1 MMNTNKRR
9 FSLWALLFVIIQVAW
24 SQNID
29 INGKITDSNKEPLQ
43 GVVVSLFCDTIR
55 ISQVFT
61 NNNGKFSIRCNYKTN
76 NSQKYAL
83 QISCLGYESQLLEL
97 QNDLTKDVDLGTI
110 SLASSAHQMGEAV
123 VSTSRVSLSNGII
136 IKVPSKIEKEHS
148 SDAISLLSQMGL
160 ADLRVDMFKGTIK
173 TANKEV
179 VIYINNLPASKDEA
193 LALHPNEI
201 VRVEYHPNP
210 QGEFTGVDALVNF
223 ITRSPENGG
232 LLMGNILQ
240 NEEVSGVYNLTY
252 KFYHKKNQVGFSY
265 KASYRNDEQS
275 YTKTSL
281 FTNPLNNSTF
291 IRQETADGIPNRNHK
306 TTLNFF
312 HHYKTDNFYSKL
324 EACLGMSKEPFTHT
338 TSIRTQN
345 DLSQTSLLNQSS
357 SSKDYLPSLEW
368 KMRINWANSQV
379 LSTKFS
385 IAYER
390 NEYYSLSE
398 NRLESELYPY
408 YSWTDKI
415 NENGYILHN
424 VFNYSKTFKN
434 QGQLNVIV
442 YNDHIWYRDNYM
454 GDAKAKILLYHG
466 WVSPLAGY
474 TWNYKQR
481 FFATFNMGYTYAIT
495 KQTNKDKCDEKS
507 LSSEI
512 RLSYNFK
519 KANINISYK
528 SRILNTLFPYVEN
541 IEHSIDD
548 IQCRRGNPALKNM
561 KSYAIALNGY
571 IKIPKTVLSWFVS
584 YMPITQMTR
593 WTTLYECGKYVHTA
607 ITDGTHHPLFASVGY
622 SVDITKQLQLR
633 GNLGWNYERE
643 VCVTHPQTNSSLD
656 IYAELR
662 YFVGSFTFGAYCYKQ
677 CKRYGMVDMFLP
689 TTRYP
694 LAFSAFANYVR
705 PHYSLS
711 VACYNIGNRM
721 HKKSECSTGPL
732 FSQWQNSYN
741 SLEDKRKE
749 FISVKLTFNL
759 RHGNKKIQYE
769 DFELKSN
776 SKSAIMK

>member
-1 MMNTNKRR
+1 MNTLKQKNYL
-9 FSLWALLFVIIQVAW
+9 FILLLGVAQIAW

-29 INGKITDSNKEPLQ
+29 INGRITDSHKEPLQ
-43 GVVVSLFCDTIR
+43 GVVVSLFSDTIR
-55 ISQVFT
+55 VNQVFT

-123 VSTSRVSLSNGII
+123 VITSRVSLSNGII

-324 EACLGMSKEPFTHT
+324 
-338 TSIRTQN
+338 
-345 DLSQTSLLNQSS
+345 
-357 SSKDYLPSLEW
+357 
-368 KMRINWANSQV
+368 
-379 LSTKFS
+379 
-385 IAYER
+385 
-390 NEYYSLSE
+390 
-398 NRLESELYPY
+398 
-408 YSWTDKI
+408 
-415 NENGYILHN
+415 
-424 VFNYSKTFKN
+424 
-434 QGQLNVIV
+434 
-442 YNDHIWYRDNYM
+442 
-454 GDAKAKILLYHG
+454 
-466 WVSPLAGY
+466 
-474 TWNYKQR
+474 
-481 FFATFNMGYTYAIT
+481 
-495 KQTNKDKCDEKS
+495 
-507 LSSEI
+507 
-512 RLSYNFK
+512 
-519 KANINISYK
+519 
-528 SRILNTLFPYVEN
+528 
-541 IEHSIDD
+541 
-548 IQCRRGNPALKNM
+548 
-561 KSYAIALNGY
+561 
-571 IKIPKTVLSWFVS
+571 
-584 YMPITQMTR
+584 
-593 WTTLYECGKYVHTA
+593 
-607 ITDGTHHPLFASVGY
+607 
-622 SVDITKQLQLR
+622 
-633 GNLGWNYERE
+633 
-643 VCVTHPQTNSSLD
+643 
-656 IYAELR
+656 
-662 YFVGSFTFGAYCYKQ
+662 
-677 CKRYGMVDMFLP
+677 
-689 TTRYP
+689 
-694 LAFSAFANYVR
+694 
-705 PHYSLS
+705 
-711 VACYNIGNRM
+711 
-721 HKKSECSTGPL
+721 
-732 FSQWQNSYN
+732 
-741 SLEDKRKE
+741 
-749 FISVKLTFNL
+749 
-759 RHGNKKIQYE
+759 
-769 DFELKSN
+769 
-776 SKSAIMK
+776 